1 MMNTLESLQDIFRNI
16 FDDDNLILTRE
27 TTANDIEKWDS
38 LAQVNI
44 IVACS
49 TEFGVKFDLNDI
61 VKLQNVGDIFDTIEG
76 KLER

>member
-1 MMNTLESLQDIFRNI
+1 MNTLESLQDIFRNI